1 MRGAA
6 RSFCFGDAAAIVS
19 LESLETR
26 LNVSRPHEDSDQ
38 KSPRCSPMWIVRQ
51 EIARGVGPFAGRF
64 GDQTQHPGPV
74 CDKASSVRW
83 TSRDGPV
90 ADAIPEPDV
99 GTEGQVCLARQPYST
114 LGQERHALTG
124 SHLDRAIHPS
134 TFARKEYDGAS
145 REVVFRS
152 CRRIAPCV
160 RGLTVLCRY
169 SFDGE
174 VLLGNVSGDISG

>member
-1 MRGAA
+1 MIK
-6 RSFCFGDAAAIVS
+6 RSTPDLSAIKLPVFDGH
-19 LESLETR
+19 R
-26 LNVSRPHEDSDQ
+26 AMGP
-38 KSPRCSPMWIVRQ
+38 SPMRYQ
-51 EIARGVGPFAGRF
+51 SPTLGP
-64 GDQTQHPGPV
+64 
-74 CDKASSVRW
+74 KA
-83 TSRDGPV
+83 
-90 ADAIPEPDV
+90 
-99 GTEGQVCLARQPYST
+99 QVCLARQPYST